1 MSRTSS
7 ALPTS
12 YESANITNLPTS
24 PEVDNTTTIEATSP
38 NPSNNGSVPSSRYQ
52 GTRASTT
59 LSYHSNTED
68 IRDPRG
74 AVTDTDNLEV
84 LNPIASQNDNAS
96 QEAIIVDSTPSVQ
109 LHPVPNNEAP
119 PPYPGPPTPWRLQ
132 HDPRMLRNSSTVPLL
147 LNGTSSNYNE
157 RRQEQVQSSRAVRTV
172 NVQNIPTIVST
183 LPKQIDSVCMC
194 LFICLSSMT
203 LLFNNVTNHKLCVHH
218 FHYVSFLFH
227 QFIARGRT
235 TTFTVYNTNELLSFF
250 TCYMS
255 TIVQHYITSFHCTCS
270 YMLMESKCYI

>member
-12 YESANITNLPTS
+12 YEGVNTTTLPTS

-52 GTRASTT
+52 GRRASTT

-74 AVTDTDNLEV
+74 AVIDTDNPLV

-96 QEAIIVDSTPSVQ
+96 QEAIIVASTPSVQ

-119 PPYPGPPTPWRLQ
+119 PPYPGPPTHWMLQ
-132 HDPRMLRNSSTVPLL
+132 HEDPRMLRNSSTVPLL
-147 LNGTSSNYNE
+147 LNGTSSSYNE
-157 RRQEQVQSSRAVRTV
+157 RRQEQVQTSRAVRSV
-172 NVQNIPTIVST
+172 NVQRIPTIVSI
-183 LPKQIDSVCMC
+183 LLKQVNSV
-194 LFICLSSMT
+194 
-203 LLFNNVTNHKLCVHH
+203 
-218 FHYVSFLFH
+218 
-227 QFIARGRT
+227 
-235 TTFTVYNTNELLSFF
+235 
-250 TCYMS
+250 YM
-255 TIVQHYITSFHCTCS
+255 
-270 YMLMESKCYI
+270 